1 MSALRFTM
9 AAGMVLASAA
19 VWRAAAEDSAARGP
33 REEPQQGVG
42 QTTPKRVLQLQ
53 AEWHRT
59 TADLIEAKAAQK
71 LDEKP
76 TRLYHHVEAL
86 ERVGLIR
93 LTRTQQNRG
102 TVEKYFRAVARTFRA
117 DPSLFSTEGE
127 PGKAD
132 TLAEMVSTMMTRT
145 SGELEQLVRAGHD
158 ISSGEEALVS
168 FTEVRADDEGA
179 EKIRKKLMR
188 VLKEIE
194 ALGCDQAPREGLR
207 RYRFNLAYFPLDLS
221 EQPEKD

>member
-1 MSALRFTM
+1 MPEKHSEEPTEVYSLSDLEDVKVLTDLEQVK
-9 AAGMVLASAA
+9 VLADPLRVRILESLCLEELTTKQ
-19 VWRAAAEDSAARGP
+19 VAE
-33 REEPQQGVG
+33 
-42 QTTPKRVLQLQ
+42 
-53 AEWHRT
+53 
-59 TADLIEAKAAQK
+59 K
-71 LDEKP
+71 LEEKP

-102 TVEKYFRAVARTFRA
+102 TVEKYFRAVAKKFRA
-117 DPSLFSTEGE
+117 DSGLFSTEGD

-145 SGELEQLVRAGHD
+145 SGELERLVRAGHD
-158 ISSGEEALVS
+158 ISSGEEALGS

-188 VLKEIE
+188 VLEDIE
-194 ALGCDQAPREGLR
+194 AMGCDEAPREGLR

-221 EQPEKD
+221 ERSGDR